1 MIADPQIS
9 NILAQLLADTYVLQ
23 IKTQNYHW
31 NVQGVDF
38 AGHHAF
44 FEQQYTEL
52 QAAVDEIAE
61 RLRMIGSPAPGSMQ
75 QFLNLKR
82 LPEAD
87 GNARDAQS
95 MMGLLFIDHS
105 TLIEFL
111 RAAIKTFEE
120 KNDPGTVDLFTVRLR
135 AHEKFAWML
144 HASIN
149 P

>member
-23 IKTQNYHW
+23 IKTQNFHW
-31 NVQGVDF
+31 NVHGVDF

-44 FEQQYTEL
+44 FETQYTEL

-61 RLRMIGSPAPGSMQ
+61 RLRMIGSAAPGSLE

-87 GNARDAQS
+87 GNARDAHS
-95 MMGLLFIDHS
+95 MMGALYIDHS
-105 TLIEFL
+105 TMIQFL
-111 RAAIKTFEE
+111 REGIKTICE
-120 KNDPGTVDLFTVRLR
+120 KDDEGTTDLLIQRLR